1 MKQMVLLWNFQEED
15 DDDGE
20 EEEEEGQGAGPKEA
34 GQAHHHH
41 HHHHAHTGDN
51 GHVDMVVQQQQ
62 GAYTVEVKRECRVIW
77 DSLAIF

>member
-34 GQAHHHH
+34 GQAHHH